1 MTSSRVSVLF
11 SLSCSL
17 CLARPQVQLYS
28 SLHLTRAVLSWLL
41 DDDGQLI
48 KELWKAVAWLRD
60 AEHLCLSA
68 ELCRLLFPDG
78 AFVCDHS

>member
-1 MTSSRVSVLF
+1 MCVG
-11 SLSCSL
+11 LSGRNDLVTCL
-17 CLARPQVQLYS
+17 CLVLSVSLVLKVQLYS

-78 AFVCDHS
+78 AFV